1 MASASDPHCSEVWGH
16 TSSRRRK
23 GTVSYV
29 LIRSWPTPAPLGTRL
44 RSAAPP
50 ALGSQSPYSG
60 EEAGPPTPRGSPRR
74 LSMPCVGHRPCP
86 DVFQPRAG
94 FLSPSASLCFTQENG
109 RKLCSL
115 IDVQEDVVPAREI
128 HPSQPGL
135 RGNPFHS
142 RVDGSRH
149 SAKAPGWSLIC
160 EIQRG
165 KHLARGWH
173 TASSQDVERIRIF
186 AVFYSGLDEGSFFF
200 CLFFFGLSK
209 DQGGLSKVAQW

>member
-1 MASASDPHCSEVWGH
+1 MSHSVGGLEITDLLQSDHRTEEQTGGPQGGRAGGALNSPSWGSPSSSVSGASVFILASASDPYCSEVWGH

-60 EEAGPPTPRGSPRR
+60 EEAGPPAPRGSPRR

-86 DVFQPRAG
+86 DLFQPRAG
-94 FLSPSASLCFTQENG
+94 FLLPSASLCFTQENG

-142 RVDGSRH
+142 RV
-149 SAKAPGWSLIC
+149 
-160 EIQRG
+160 
-165 KHLARGWH
+165 
-173 TASSQDVERIRIF
+173 
-186 AVFYSGLDEGSFFF
+186 
-200 CLFFFGLSK
+200 
-209 DQGGLSKVAQW
+209 